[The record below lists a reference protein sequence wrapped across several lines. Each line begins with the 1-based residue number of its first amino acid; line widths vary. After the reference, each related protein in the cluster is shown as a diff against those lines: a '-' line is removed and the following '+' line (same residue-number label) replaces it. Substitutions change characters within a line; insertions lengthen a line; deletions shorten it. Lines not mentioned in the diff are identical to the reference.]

1 MLGLMNMLAAI
12 PLWGLLMLVAV
23 LSTAISWVLVALVR
37 RWFPHPHLKENNEF
51 VGFTYAVYGLI
62 YGVVLAFTIVT
73 AWQRFY
79 EAESVVMK
87 EVTALSELWRDAG
100 AFSPEVRAG
109 IHRDLKEYVSSAI
122 DKEWK
127 AMAEKGAADPAT
139 QSIYEHLWT
148 NSYRINPTT
157 RNQEAFLTEYLA
169 RINELSGQ
177 RRLRLTYCLAEMS
190 GILWIVLLAG
200 AVPTVAFT
208 LCFATKHGWV
218 HVMVTSFLTGLIML
232 CLLVTFSLQY
242 PFSGRV
248 AVNSEPFKELKRA
261 MELRESAD
269 AAGSRK

>member
-1 MLGLMNMLAAI
+1 MLALMNMLGAI

-23 LSTAISWVLVALVR
+23 LSTAISWVLVARVR

-73 AWQRFY
+73 AWERFY
-79 EAESVVMK
+79 GAESVVMR
-87 EVTALSELWRDAG
+87 EVTALSELSRDAG
-100 AFSPEVRAG
+100 AFSPEARAE
-109 IHRDLKEYVSSAI
+109 IRRDLKEYVSSAI

-127 AMAEKGAADPAT
+127 AMAEKGEADPAT
-139 QSIYEHLWT
+139 QSIYEHLWMG
-148 NSYRINPTT
+148 SYKINPTT
-157 RNQEAFLTEYLA
+157 RNQEAFLAEYLA

-177 RRLRLTYCLAEMS
+177 RRLRLTYCRTELS
-190 GILWIVLLAG
+190 SILWIVLLAG
-200 AVPTVAFT
+200 AVPTVAYT
-208 LCFATKHGWV
+208 LFFATKHGWV

-248 AVNSEPFKELKRA
+248 AVKSDSFEELKRA

-269 AAGSRK
+269 ATGSRK